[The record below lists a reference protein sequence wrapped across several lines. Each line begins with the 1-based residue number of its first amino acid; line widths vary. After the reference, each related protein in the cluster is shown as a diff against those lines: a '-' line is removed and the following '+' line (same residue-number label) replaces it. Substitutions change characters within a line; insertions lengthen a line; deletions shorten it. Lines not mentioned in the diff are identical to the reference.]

1 MGCYDLHC
9 TGKETDSEKVSSSAE
24 ITQLQC
30 QGAETATQA
39 IWLKF
44 APNHHSVFLLSGG
57 QSQTLTG
64 NPLDGGHMTGCE
76 VGLLIWAHIRFL

>member
-9 TGKETDSEKVSSSAE
+9 TGKETDSEKVSSSGE

-39 IWLKF
+39 IQLNF

-57 QSQTLTG
+57 QISSAVQSST
-64 NPLDGGHMTGCE
+64 NAK
-76 VGLLIWAHIRFL
+76 IFHIILGIYIAV